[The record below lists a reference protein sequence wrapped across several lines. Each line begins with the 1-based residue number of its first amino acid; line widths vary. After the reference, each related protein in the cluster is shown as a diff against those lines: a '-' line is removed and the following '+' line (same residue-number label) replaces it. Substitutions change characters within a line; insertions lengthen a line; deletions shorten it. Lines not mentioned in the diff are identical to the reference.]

1 VFVLSLSGFQAT
13 RHFCISKRGHFL
25 NDFDKEQHSVVSEA
39 QGSGTI
45 GSVHAGFSEATMGKG
60 LTESLRACYNLTMRI
75 KNKPDGQNH
84 PTFTEAARRT
94 QIIEC
99 AIQTLATLGYAQ
111 ASLAHI
117 ATRAGISKGVIVY
130 YFSSKE
136 ELFEQ
141 VIQAIYTEGAHLLG
155 PPIAVQPTSTLML
168 RTYIQTNVEY
178 IGTHRLQML
187 AIREIVLNFRPADGK
202 FRSGLLKESS
212 ILDALEAILRKGQQ
226 DGEFRAFDLRVMAIT
241 IRQAIDVVPRLLA
254 ANANLDVEA
263 YARELV
269 TLFDRATARSIAPQ

>member
-1 VFVLSLSGFQAT
+1 
-13 RHFCISKRGHFL
+13 
-25 NDFDKEQHSVVSEA
+25 
-39 QGSGTI
+39 
-45 GSVHAGFSEATMGKG
+45 MGKG
-60 LTESLRACYNLTMRI
+60 LTESIRVCYILTMRI
-75 KNKPDGQNH
+75 KDKPDGQSR
-84 PTFTEAARRT
+84 PTFTEAARRI

-99 AIQTLATLGYAQ
+99 AIETLATLGYAQ

-117 ATRAGISKGVIVY
+117 AKRAGISKGVIVY

-141 VIQAIYTEGAHLLG
+141 VIQAIYTEGARFLG
-155 PPIAVQPTSTLML
+155 PPIAVQPTATLML
-168 RTYIQTNVEY
+168 RTYIQANVEY

-202 FRSGLLKESS
+202 LRSVLLKESS
-212 ILDALEAILRKGQQ
+212 ILDAIEAILRKGQQ

-254 ANANLDVEA
+254 ANPNLDVEA

-269 TLFDRATARSIAPQ
+269 TLFDRATALSIAPH